1 MRRSKRGGRMAPLLL
16 SSILIFIASFNM
28 AFFMAPIFIRKLK
41 KAGYTVKDMYKPHQ
55 PEIPTMGG
63 LLLLASILNA
73 IIVSL
78 FLVESVEKLLLFY
91 FIVFV
96 FGVFGLVD
104 DLLDIGRGTKV
115 FAPYF
120 LALPIAILNLD
131 TSLSIPFTHF
141 SFELGAAFSFI
152 IAPVYVMVVS
162 NLVNMH
168 SGFNG
173 LQTGLTTIAFSF
185 AILNAY
191 LLGQFTDI
199 MYLLPVFAASIAFL
213 LYNRYPAQI
222 FEGNTGSMLF
232 GAALGSFL
240 ILANMEIFGLILLF
254 PHIVNFLMYM
264 VWRIKKVGEVKFGL
278 PRKDGT
284 IEVPNALT
292 LKWVAPYYFR
302 LTEVQSTY
310 IMYAVSILFGFLAL
324 ALA

>member
-1 MRRSKRGGRMAPLLL
+1 MT
-16 SSILIFIASFNM
+16 
-28 AFFMAPIFIRKLK
+28 FFMAPIFIRKLK
-41 KAGYTVKDMYKPHQ
+41 KAGYTVKDMYKPSR
-55 PEIPTMGG
+55 PDVPTMGG

-91 FIVFV
+91 FIVLV
-96 FGVFGLVD
+96 FGIFGLVD
-104 DLLDIGRGTKV
+104 DLLDVGRTTKV

-120 LALPIAILNLD
+120 LALPISILNLD
-131 TSLSIPFTHF
+131 TSITVPFTHISLQVGLLF
-141 SFELGAAFSFI
+141 PFL

-185 AILNAY
+185 ALINAY
-191 LLGQFTDI
+191 LRGQVADI
-199 MYLLPVFAASIAFL
+199 IYLIPVFAASLAFL
-213 LYNRYPAQI
+213 WYNRYPAQI
-222 FEGNTGSMLF
+222 FEGNTGSLMF
-232 GAALGSFL
+232 GAALGGFL

-254 PHIVNFLMYM
+254 PHIVNFLMYI
-264 VWRIKKVGEVKFGL
+264 VWKLKGIGEIKFGT
-278 PRKDGT
+278 PRPDGT

-302 LTEVQSTY
+302 LTEQQSTY
-310 IMYAVSILFGFLAL
+310 IMYAVSILFGFLAI
-324 ALA
+324 ALT